1 MQPVSG
7 ACGGAGEGGG
17 NGGVFSEHTGVTSSH
32 DSGQLLISRDKSTP
46 IASSQLVS
54 AKSLQMYPLSSSS
67 GLSKHRGVYART
79 GGDAGG
85 AGGDGAVSGG
95 GGDGGGKRRGE
106 RGGLAIFNA
115 MGEGS
120 DAGERA
126 VGLQGCETRST
137 SLEKSRYKAPLQRVP
152 IKSYLR
158 VRHLSSTRSANTF
171 RRLNEPEL
179 RSHSNH
185 YSTHYL
191 SI

>member
-54 AKSLQMYPLSSSS
+54 AKSLQMYPLSSYS
-67 GLSKHRGVYART
+67 GLSKHRGVYAST

-115 MGEGS
+115 MGDG
-120 DAGERA
+120 GKRRRRA
-126 VGLQGCETRST
+126 RGRLTR
-137 SLEKSRYKAPLQRVP
+137 L
-152 IKSYLR
+152 
-158 VRHLSSTRSANTF
+158 
-171 RRLNEPEL
+171 
-179 RSHSNH
+179 
-185 YSTHYL
+185 
-191 SI
+191 

>member
-54 AKSLQMYPLSSSS
+54 AKSLQMYPLSSYS
-67 GLSKHRGVYART
+67 GLSKHRGVYAST

-85 AGGDGAVSGG
+85 A

-126 VGLQGCETRST
+126 VGLQGCETRKIEVPSCSACPSNHISACGT
-137 SLEKSRYKAPLQRVP
+137 FHQRG
-152 IKSYLR
+152 
-158 VRHLSSTRSANTF
+158 STRSANTF
-171 RRLNEPEL
+171 RRQRNQTQD
-179 RSHSNH
+179 SNH